1 MSTPA
6 PTVSLTAKDYKSELH
21 PIWCPGCGDFGVL
34 NALHRAL
41 AAMQI
46 PPETLVMISGI
57 GCSSRA
63 PHFINAYGFHTV
75 HGRALPIATGVK
87 EARPDLEVLAVG
99 GDGDFFAIGMGHL
112 PHAAR
117 RNPDLTCIIMDN
129 EIYGLTKGQA
139 SPTTNLKLVTGS
151 TPYELVDQPIN
162 PVALSVVSGA
172 TFVARGYSGK
182 PKDLAELLRQGIEH
196 EGFSV
201 IQIISPCVT
210 FHNIFEATKA
220 GVSPLPDTHDP
231 TDKAGAIKAALEG
244 NGMEVGV
251 FYREQRRT
259 LEQGIAEQKL
269 RAQGAPP
276 TRKSDMS
283 ALVPSVVRD
292 DAFVVAPKMPSK

>member
-1 MSTPA
+1 MSTTAA
-6 PTVSLTAKDYKSELH
+6 PVSLTAKDYKTDLH

-34 NALHRAL
+34 NAIHRAL
-41 AAMQI
+41 AALQVL
-46 PPETLVMISGI
+46 PEELVLVSGI

-63 PHFINAYGFHTV
+63 PHFVNAYGFHTV

-87 EARPDLEVLAVG
+87 QARPELEVIAIG

-117 RNPDLTCIIMDN
+117 RNPDITCIIMDN

-139 SPTTNLKLVTGS
+139 SPTSSLRLVTGS
-151 TPYELVDQPIN
+151 TPYELVDQPVN
-162 PVALSVVSGA
+162 PIALSIVSGA

-182 PKDLAELLRQGIEH
+182 PKELADLIQLGIEH
-196 EGFSV
+196 KGFSV
-201 IQIISPCVT
+201 LQIISPCVT

-220 GVSPLPDTHDP
+220 GVRPLPEGHDP
-231 TDKAGAIKAALEG
+231 SDKAGAIKAAIEG
-244 NGMEVGV
+244 NGMEVGI
-251 FYREQRRT
+251 FYREQRPT
-259 LEQGIAEQKL
+259 LEDGIASQKL

-276 TRKSDMS
+276 ARRSDMS

-292 DAFVVAPKMPSK
+292 DAFVVKPRMPSK

>member
-6 PTVSLTAKDYKSELH
+6 AVTLSAKDYKTELH

-41 AAMQI
+41 AAQQI
-46 PPETLVMISGI
+46 APENLVMVSGI

-63 PHFINAYGFHTV
+63 PHFVNAYGFHTV

-87 EARPDLEVLAVG
+87 EARPELEVIAVG

-117 RNPDLTCIIMDN
+117 RNPDVCCIIMDN

-139 SPTTNLKLVTGS
+139 SPTSKLKLVTGS

-162 PVALSVVSGA
+162 PIALAIVSGA

-182 PKDLAELLRQGIEH
+182 PKELADLIIQAMVH
-196 EGFSV
+196 KGFAV
-201 IQIISPCVT
+201 LQVISPCVT
-210 FHNIFEATKA
+210 FHNIFEDTKA
-220 GVSPLPDTHDP
+220 GVRDLAKEHNPK
-231 TDKAGAIKAALEG
+231 DKAGAIKLAIEG
-244 NGMEVGV
+244 NGMEIGV
-251 FYREQRRT
+251 FYKEERAT
-259 LEQGIAEQKL
+259 LEQGIAYQKGK
-269 RAQGAPP
+269 AAGGAPS
-276 TRKSDMS
+276 RKSDMS
-283 ALVPSVVRD
+283 ELILKVAREEAVLVKS
-292 DAFVVAPKMPSK
+292 

>member
-1 MSTPA
+1 MSATAPA
-6 PTVSLTAKDYKSELH
+6 LTLTAKDYKTDLH

-34 NALHRAL
+34 NAIHRAL
-41 AAMQI
+41 AAIQV
-46 PPETLVMISGI
+46 PPEELVLVSGI

-87 EARPDLEVLAVG
+87 EARPELEVIAIG

-139 SPTTNLKLVTGS
+139 SPTSQLKLVTGS
-151 TPYELVDQPIN
+151 TPYELVDQPVN
-162 PVALSVVSGA
+162 PMALAIVSGA

-182 PKDLAELLRQGIEH
+182 PKELAELIQQGIEH
-196 EGFSV
+196 PGFSV

-220 GVSPLPDTHDP
+220 GVGPLPEGHDP
-231 TDKAGAIKAALEG
+231 TSKAAGVKLALEG

-251 FYREQRRT
+251 FYREVRPT
-259 LEQGIAEQKL
+259 LEQGIAAQKE
-269 RAQGAPP
+269 RAKGAAPA
-276 TRKSDMS
+276 RKSDMS
-283 ALVPSVVRD
+283 ALVPTVVRKESVVT
-292 DAFVVAPKMPSK
+292 APAKAGK